1 MLKAMKQNLH
11 CFFGTRSLGVQSRV
25 HEPPL
30 SDQQKAMKENLHCV
44 ESHEAESAL
53 FFWDH
58 KSGGA
63 RVHGQPFSDLAAHL
77 PVLKK
82 RYIGPLL
89 RSSLFREFLSETLI
103 FNYFDG
109 VKQRA

>member
-1 MLKAMKQNLH
+1 
-11 CFFGTRSLGVQSRV
+11 
-25 HEPPL
+25 
-30 SDQQKAMKENLHCV
+30 MKENLHCV

-63 RVHGQPFSDLAAHL
+63 RVHGQPFSDLEKYL

-82 RYIGPLL
+82 KYIGPLF
-89 RSSLFREFLSETLI
+89 RSSLFRVLCRQ
-103 FNYFDG
+103 G
-109 VKQRA
+109 VILLQLLLLLLLLLLC